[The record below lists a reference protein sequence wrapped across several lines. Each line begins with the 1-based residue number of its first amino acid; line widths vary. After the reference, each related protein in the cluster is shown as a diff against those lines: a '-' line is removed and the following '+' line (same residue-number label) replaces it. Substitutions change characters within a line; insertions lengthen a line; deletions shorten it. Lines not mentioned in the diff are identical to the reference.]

1 MSGPFR
7 NGRPERTDRMMN
19 GFVVKR
25 GEVYLARKG
34 CRSAKPDAGGIF
46 WSKEL
51 QAARVFM
58 NNDAACRAARKFGG
72 VVRLMRE
79 GRAEE

>member
-1 MSGPFR
+1 
-7 NGRPERTDRMMN
+7 MMN
-19 GFVVKR
+19 GLVIRR
-25 GEVYLARKG
+25 GEKYLARKG
-34 CRSAKPDAGGIF
+34 CKSARPDASGIF

-58 NNDAACRAARKFGG
+58 NHDTACRAARKFGG

-79 GRAEE
+79 GRTEE

>member
-1 MSGPFR
+1 MNGPIR
-7 NGRPERTDRMMN
+7 SGRPGRGTPMMN
-19 GFVVKR
+19 GLVVKR
-25 GEVYLARKG
+25 GDTFLARKG
-34 CRSAKPDAGGIF
+34 CKSARPDASGNF

-58 NNDAACRAARKFGG
+58 NHETACRAARKFGG

-79 GRAEE
+79 GRMEE